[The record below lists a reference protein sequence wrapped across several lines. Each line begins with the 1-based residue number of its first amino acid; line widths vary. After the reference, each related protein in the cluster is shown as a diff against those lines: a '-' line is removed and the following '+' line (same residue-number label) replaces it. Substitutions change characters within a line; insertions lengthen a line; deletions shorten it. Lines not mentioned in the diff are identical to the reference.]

1 MRTFLVLL
9 GLLLCLPLAAQPG
22 ASGAPA
28 APAAVPAAAP
38 AKQVYKAQIAEIAPD
53 RSMLTVL
60 KIDRRSDPAK
70 WQEVQLAVQD
80 DGLVSLLERFD
91 PDDQV
96 EITQEGN
103 TLREIAILRVSI
115 PLFER
120 LLALLGTAGLLVLA
134 SLLLTR
140 RQFHRFI
147 VGADNR
153 YSKSKLQIAFWFL
166 LTMSVYLSTLW
177 LRFRSGFPPLV
188 GGVAIPEN
196 LLLLSG
202 ISALTFSGAKGIV
215 QSRQNNARATGDR
228 AEIRQPADKPRPSD
242 LFTNDAGVPDL
253 GDFQMVVITL
263 IAGLVYTSQV
273 VSFFAVVDLCAE
285 VSIPD
290 VDATLLGIFGIS
302 HGAYLT
308 KKFVGGDSEDPPPA
322 QTEGGNPQVSG
333 NS

>member
-1 MRTFLVLL
+1 MRASLLLL
-9 GLLLCLPLAAQPG
+9 GLLLCLPLAAQPPG
-22 ASGAPA
+22 PAARAA
-28 APAAVPAAAP
+28 APAASAERT
-38 AKQVYKAQIAEIAPD
+38 YRAQISEIAPD

-70 WQEVQLAVQD
+70 WEEIQLAVKD
-80 DGLVSLLERFD
+80 AGLISLLERFD
-91 PDDQV
+91 PNDQV
-96 EITQEGN
+96 EITQEAG
-103 TLREIAILRVSI
+103 TLRQLSVLRVSI

-120 LLALLGTAGLLVLA
+120 LLALLGTAGLLILA
-134 SLLLTR
+134 SLVLTR
-140 RQFHRFI
+140 RQFSRFI
-147 VGADNR
+147 VGEDNR

-166 LTMSVYLSTLW
+166 LTISVYLATLW

-215 QSRQNNARATGDR
+215 QSQQNTARATGNR
-228 AEIRQPADKPRPSD
+228 TEIRQPADRPRPAD

-253 GDFQMVVITL
+253 GDFQMVVITI
-263 IAGLVYTSQV
+263 IAGVVYTSQV
-273 VSFFAVVDLCAE
+273 VSFFSVLDLCAE

-290 VDATLLGIFGIS
+290 VDPTLLGIFGIS

-308 KKFVGGDSEDPPPA
+308 KKFVGGDSQDPPP
-322 QTEGGNPQVSG
+322 QPENGNPPPSR

>member
-28 APAAVPAAAP
+28 APAAVPATAP

-60 KIDRRSDPAK
+60 RIDRRSDPAK
-70 WQEVQLAVQD
+70 WQEVQLAVKD

-91 PDDQV
+91 PNDQV

-103 TLREIAILRVSI
+103 TLREIAILRASV

-120 LLALLGTAGLLVLA
+120 LLALLGTAGLLILA

-166 LTMSVYLSTLW
+166 LTMSVYLATLW

-215 QSRQNNARATGDR
+215 QSRQNAAAAGRSAEVKTTADR
-228 AEIRQPADKPRPSD
+228 PRPAD

-263 IAGLVYTSQV
+263 IAGVVYTSQV

-308 KKFVGGDSEDPPPA
+308 KKFVGGDNQDPPPA
-322 QTEGGNPQVSG
+322 QPEGGNPPVAG